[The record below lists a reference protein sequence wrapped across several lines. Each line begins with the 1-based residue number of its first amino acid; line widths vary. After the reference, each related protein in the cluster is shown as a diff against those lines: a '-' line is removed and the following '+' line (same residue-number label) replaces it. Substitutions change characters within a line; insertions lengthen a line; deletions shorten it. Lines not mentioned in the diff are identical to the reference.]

1 MAEKWRTCPDTLLLQ
16 QTPRKGILGAGRTV
30 LRVAMSSHQPC
41 SSRLSRRT
49 LLRATAG
56 ISVGLPVAAATDA
69 LLITPSWLSTTRID
83 MPAPPQA
90 GIGDAADAPA
100 ARLAQLSDLHL
111 KRIGRLEEQ
120 ILEAVIAADPE
131 VLLITGDAFDT
142 ARGIDVFDEFLA
154 ACPKTALVIGILGNW
169 EYRSGIAVN
178 RLAEVYERHGGRLL
192 VNDSFTVDLTG
203 GTLRVTGLDDLVEGK
218 PQPDS
223 GQGRRQE
230 PHLLLA
236 HCPGQRDQLG
246 PQSRENIDL
255 ILSGHTHG
263 GQVAPFGVAL
273 VTPGGS
279 GRYVRGWYD
288 DDGPPMYVSRGLG
301 MSTLP
306 VRLGVTPELVAIRWR
321 LS

>member
-1 MAEKWRTCPDTLLLQ
+1 MVEKWPTSPDTRLLQ
-16 QTPRKGILGAGRTV
+16 QAPRKGMLGGGRTV
-30 LRVAMSSHQPC
+30 LRVAMSSHQPR
-41 SSRLSRRT
+41 SPRLSRRT

-56 ISVGLPVAAATDA
+56 MSVGLPAVAATDA
-69 LLITPSWLSTTRID
+69 LLITPSWLSTTRVD
-83 MPAPPQA
+83 MPTRPQA
-90 GIGDAADAPA
+90 AVGDATNAPV
-100 ARLAQLSDLHL
+100 ARLVQLSDLHL

-120 ILEAVIAADPE
+120 ILKAVHAADPE
-131 VLLITGDAFDT
+131 VLLITGDAFDS
-142 ARGIDVFDEFLA
+142 ARGVDVFDEFLA
-154 ACPKTALVIGILGNW
+154 ACPRNVMVIGILGNW
-169 EYRSGIAVN
+169 EYRSGITAN
-178 RLAEVYERHGGRLL
+178 PLAKVYERHGGRLL
-192 VNDSFTVDLTG
+192 VNDSLTVDLPG

-218 PQPDS
+218 PQPDR

-246 PQSRENIDL
+246 PQAHEDIDL
-255 ILSGHTHG
+255 ILAGHTHG

-279 GRYVRGWYD
+279 GRYVRGWYEN
-288 DDGPPMYVSRGLG
+288 DGPPMYVSRGLG

-306 VRLGVTPELVAIRWR
+306 IRLGVTPEFVAIHWR